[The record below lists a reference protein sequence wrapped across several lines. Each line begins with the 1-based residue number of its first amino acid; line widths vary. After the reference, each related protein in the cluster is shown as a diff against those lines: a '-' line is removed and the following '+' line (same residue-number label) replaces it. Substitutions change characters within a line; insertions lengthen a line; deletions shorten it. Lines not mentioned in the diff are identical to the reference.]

1 MRQFA
6 GIHAFIW
13 SHQTLQAQ
21 TGHKIQLLMQAKLQL
36 RLNRESLDANI
47 YQANSPLM
55 IALQKWQSFE
65 KRSQHILHIY

>member
-13 SHQTLQAQ
+13 SHQTLQVQ
-21 TGHKIQLLMQAKLQL
+21 IGNKTQQLKQAELLL
-36 RLNRESLDANI
+36 RLNRESLDANV
-47 YQANSPLM
+47 YQANYPLM

-65 KRSQHILHIY
+65 KQSQHILRIY